1 MKLPV
6 FVQAVHDVIVCIVL
20 VNSYF

>member
-1 MKLPV
+1 MKL
-6 FVQAVHDVIVCIVL
+6 VQAVHDVIVCIVL